1 MHLAFISYSQYNTL
15 DIDTTL
21 TGDTLDLYVVSTR
34 YSDLDAGTLGIR
46 LGLGNIS
53 YTGGNLRN
61 ETFQGHLLEQ

>member
-1 MHLAFISYSQYNTL
+1 MENEIETPNTTPNT
-15 DIDTTL
+15 IDT
-21 TGDTLDLYVVSTR
+21 TLDLYVVSTR